1 MSDLLVELGL
11 GNQQT
16 FKSAS
21 EEPSN
26 FTVQNWKNNES
37 NRYMCGNF
45 NYWFG
50 VGIML

>member
-26 FTVQNWKNNES
+26 FTVQNWRNES
-37 NRYMCGNF
+37 NRYVC
-45 NYWFG
+45 
-50 VGIML
+50 VGTLITGFKLE